1 MKNLLKLEF
10 RKLKTRKSFY
20 ICIAVMVGMFAV
32 STFTINGLINPDFSE
47 DLGLSGINSLI
58 GALSSSSFTMISGI
72 FVALFVCEDYTS
84 QTVKN
89 IYAKGYSRTKVYL
102 SKLITILIS
111 TTVMLIIIDLVAFAL
126 GTALYGVGKNSDK
139 LLPVLAT
146 QYIIAMAEVTFAFTI
161 ASVIRKTGGAIA
173 CIIIAPMFL
182 GVLLGLADTFIP
194 FENFTISKLWL
205 SNFLSVF
212 QTLDISTNQILL
224 YILGSLIYFT
234 IFNIIGLY
242 FNKNIQL

>member
-20 ICIAVMVGMFAV
+20 ICIAVMVGMFAI

-102 SKLITILIS
+102 SKLNTIDA
-111 TTVMLIIIDLVAFAL
+111 VL
-126 GTALYGVGKNSDK
+126 GFNSAK
-139 LLPVLAT
+139 
-146 QYIIAMAEVTFAFTI
+146 
-161 ASVIRKTGGAIA
+161 
-173 CIIIAPMFL
+173 
-182 GVLLGLADTFIP
+182 
-194 FENFTISKLWL
+194 
-205 SNFLSVF
+205 
-212 QTLDISTNQILL
+212 
-224 YILGSLIYFT
+224 
-234 IFNIIGLY
+234 
-242 FNKNIQL
+242 